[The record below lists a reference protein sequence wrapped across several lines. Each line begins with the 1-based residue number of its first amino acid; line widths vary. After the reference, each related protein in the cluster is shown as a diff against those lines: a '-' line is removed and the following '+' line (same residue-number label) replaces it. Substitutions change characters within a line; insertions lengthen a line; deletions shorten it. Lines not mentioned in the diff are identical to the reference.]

1 MVSRHGEGIMD
12 ISFLTVQVLSALRQA
27 AFLFLISSGLTL
39 VFGVLNILNFAH
51 GSLYMLGAYLVYG
64 ITLYLVGPAGFF
76 LALLLAPLGV
86 AAIAALIEIV
96 LLRRI
101 YIQEEIYQL
110 LLTFSLVLIIDDLA
124 KMIFGAEYKSIPKP
138 HFLSGSFQL
147 FGATVPNYTAMVL
160 IAAPLVAL
168 AMWHLLYRTKTGKVV
183 RATSSDRE
191 MADALGI
198 NMTALF
204 TLVFAFGAML
214 AGFAGALAGP
224 VRTVFPGL
232 GTEVI
237 IECFVVVVIGGLGS
251 LWGAFIGSLLI
262 GTLETVGIIV
272 FPQFEM
278 GLIYL
283 LMVVVLIVRPWG
295 LFGKPM
301 QIKSLSEKNLSMEA
315 QEISPVHFSSPL
327 VLKLLP
333 LIVLLVI
340 PLVTGRYYQYLL
352 TQIFVAALMAI
363 SFNLLLGTTGLLSFG
378 QAAFFGV
385 GAYTVGLLLTKTALG
400 TLPVLGLAI
409 VIAAAVAALI
419 GIFCIRLSGV
429 HFAML
434 TLAFGQLLYAVAF
447 KWYGL
452 TGGDNGIQGIPVRA
466 VSLGNFTWSLG
477 STREMYYFVLV
488 VVALAVAFL
497 SRVRSSAFGATLKS
511 IRENGQRAAY
521 LGLNVKLYQW
531 TAFILAGAFSGLAGG
546 LYALMERSISPEII
560 HWTKSAEPVL
570 MTIMGGI
577 YSFVG
582 PAVGAAIY
590 IILNA
595 YIVAWTENW
604 SLVLGLVLLTL
615 VLTLPGGAVGY
626 FNEKT
631 REFLVRIGWLKTR
644 DFSCSTAL
652 PNPSGALER

>member
-1 MVSRHGEGIMD
+1 MD
-12 ISFLTVQVLSALRQA
+12 LSFLTVQVLSALRQA

-64 ITLYLVGPAGFF
+64 ITLYLAGPAGFF

-86 AAIAALIEIV
+86 AAIAALLEIG

-101 YIQEEIYQL
+101 YRQEEIYQL
-110 LLTFSLVLIIDDLA
+110 LLTFALVLIIDDLA

-138 HFLSGSFQL
+138 DFLSGSFIL
-147 FGATVPNYTAMVL
+147 FGATVPIYTALVLVVAPL
-160 IAAPLVAL
+160 IAVI
-168 AMWHLLYRTKTGKVV
+168 MWYLLIHTKTGKVV

-237 IECFVVVVIGGLGS
+237 IESFVVVVIGGLGS
-251 LWGAFIGSLLI
+251 LWGALIGSLLI

-272 FPQFEM
+272 FPEFEM
-278 GLIYL
+278 ALIYL
-283 LMVVVLIVRPWG
+283 VMVVVLIVRPWG
-295 LFGKPM
+295 LFGRPLK
-301 QIKSLSEKNLSMEA
+301 IKALSEKNLSLEA
-315 QEISPVHFSSPL
+315 QEISPVHFSSRLALRLLPFI
-327 VLKLLP
+327 VLLLLP
-333 LIVLLVI
+333 LLV
-340 PLVTGRYYQYLL
+340 GRYYQYLL
-352 TQIFVAALMAI
+352 TQIFVAALVAMA
-363 SFNLLLGTTGLLSFG
+363 FNLLLGSTGLLSFG
-378 QAAFFGV
+378 QAGFFGV
-385 GAYTVGLLLTKTALG
+385 GAYPVGLLLTKTAMG
-400 TLPVLGLAI
+400 TLPVLVLAL
-409 VIAAAVAALI
+409 VTSAAAAAAI
-419 GIFCIRLSGV
+419 GFFCIRLSGV

-434 TLAFGQLLYAVAF
+434 TLAFGQLIYTVAF

-452 TGGDNGIQGIPVRA
+452 TGGDNGIQGIPIRA
-466 VSLGNFTWSLG
+466 ISWGNFTWSLG
-477 STREMYYFVLV
+477 STTQMYYFVLLV
-488 VVALAVAFL
+488 AALAVAFL
-497 SRVRSSAFGATLKS
+497 ARIRSSPFGATLKS
-511 IRENGQRAAY
+511 IRENSQRAAY

-531 TAFILAGAFSGLAGG
+531 TAFVLAGAFTGLAGG
-546 LYALMERSISPEII
+546 LQALLSKSISPEII

-582 PAVGAAIY
+582 PAIGAAIY

-604 SLVLGLVLLTL
+604 SLFLGLVLLIL
-615 VLTLPGGAVGY
+615 VLTLPGGVVGY

-631 REFLVRIGWLKTR
+631 RGFLVRIGWLRTWN
-644 DFSCSTAL
+644 FSCSTAS
-652 PNPSGALER
+652 PNPSEALGRSKTSISQ